1 MKINI
6 SSQVKRQLHP
16 FIRGLARKQLPF
28 ATANAINSTCF
39 DIRKEIVSH
48 TYPEAFDVRNKHFAR
63 AAFRVGKASKR
74 RLVGRVY
81 DRLGRGWLERQ
92 ARGGTKRPDGSNLAI
107 PTRNIKRTASGRIG
121 VAKRPRNLRNAFV
134 ADLRGR
140 GKAVYQRYGRKGKKL
155 RLAYVLEPRA
165 RVDQRFD
172 FYEDA
177 NRIVNKRFV
186 AHFSRAFAHAVR
198 TSKG

>member
-1 MKINI
+1 MQIKVD
-6 SSQVKRQLHP
+6 SQIGSVLGT
-16 FIRGLARKQLPF
+16 FIRGLAKRQLPY

-39 DIRKEIVSH
+39 DIRDHTVKH
-48 TYPEAFDVRNKHFAR
+48 TYPDSFEVRNKNFAR
-63 AAFRVGKASKR
+63 AAFRVDKANKR

-81 DRLGRGWLERQ
+81 DRLQRRWLERQ
-92 ARGGTKRPDGSNLAI
+92 ARGGTKRPHGSNLAI
-107 PTRNIKRTASGRIG
+107 PTSNIKRTASGRVG

-134 ADLRGR
+134 ADLNGK
-140 GKAVYQRYGRKGKKL
+140 GKAVYQRYGRKGRKL

-165 RVDQRFD
+165 RVGKRFS

-177 NRIVNKRFV
+177 TTVTNKRFPK
-186 AHFSRAFAHAVR
+186 HFSRAFAHAVR